1 MMNLGEFRQLTD
13 ELPDSTELFADQG
26 DLQMWDLR
34 VGMVLPPVLEH
45 PHAITLELGQV
56 WNFERDMDARID
68 ARQL

>member
-13 ELPDSTELFADQG
+13 ELPDSTE
-26 DLQMWDLR
+26 LR